1 MEIIM
6 KYKLLVMDIDDT
18 LVSNARPVSH
28 ENAAAIRRAREA
40 GVYVTVATGRSYFGT
55 RPVVKQLDLDT
66 YVINYGGAVIMDA
79 KTEKPL
85 FVTELED
92 KYIKEILRMASELGV
107 HAHIYQDDC
116 VIYEKDHP
124 YVQAYTKLLD
134 LPHRVE
140 PDIRKM
146 HWENVPKALI
156 ITEPERVKELMP
168 IFKAHFEGRVHV
180 SESSAGFI
188 EFNRVGANKGTA
200 AESVAARLGIPHEQ
214 TAAIGDNTLD
224 YELIKWA
231 SLGAVVGN
239 GNEKLKAVADVI
251 TPPCCENGVAWL
263 IDNYILTETER

>member
-1 MEIIM
+1 
-6 KYKLLVMDIDDT
+6 
-18 LVSNARPVSH
+18 
-28 ENAAAIRRAREA
+28 
-40 GVYVTVATGRSYFGT
+40 
-55 RPVVKQLDLDT
+55 
-66 YVINYGGAVIMDA
+66 MDA

-188 EFNRVGANKGTA
+188 EFNRVDANKGTA